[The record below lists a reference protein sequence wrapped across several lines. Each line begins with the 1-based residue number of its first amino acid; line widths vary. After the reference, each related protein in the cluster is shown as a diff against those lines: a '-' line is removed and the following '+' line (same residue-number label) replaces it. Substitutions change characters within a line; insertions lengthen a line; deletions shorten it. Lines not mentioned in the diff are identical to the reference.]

1 MEERLMA
8 EKKVKKV
15 KATVVKS
22 KEEQKRINKR
32 NSMLWGLGVTVVF
45 GLLMWYLT
53 LPALNVQ
60 NEALWGSIIL
70 LSLLYTLVYAFAYS
84 ILDGKAKIHKDA
96 NGIVFDTNYKRDV
109 PLKKLWHSKE
119 GIGVS
124 VAAVALLVLIVGKFL
139 SATFFHAK
147 EYANIIQVTN
157 SEFATD
163 MPETTNISNIALMDT
178 ESAKI
183 IGNRTLGSLSD
194 VVSQYEIA
202 NNYSQINYR
211 HQPKKVASL
220 EYAGLIKWIK
230 NKKSGIPGYVM
241 VDPVSNDAQYMK
253 FSKSVKYTESGYFGD
268 DLKRKL
274 RFEYPTKMFGSYYF
288 EVDDE
293 GNPYY
298 IVSCLKAKVG
308 LFGAKDVA
316 EVVIFN
322 PCDGSSVLYNVA
334 DVPSWVDI
342 VFDGDLATKKYNWY
356 GDLSGGFWNSVL
368 GNKDCKK
375 TTDDYGYITIDDDV
389 WYFTGVTSVT
399 GDESNIGFIITNA
412 RTGEYRYYSV
422 NGAEEYSAMHAAE
435 GEVQEKGYVASFPS
449 LVNIGGQPSYIMVLK
464 DAGGLVK
471 LYALVNVEKYSIVA
485 TGTTQN
491 EAIGNYRKLLQKASL
506 NVPGES
512 ELATADVVISLV
524 RIVEIDNQA
533 VVYLTAEDGTVYKSS
548 LNMDESLILI
558 REGDSLSICYD
569 ETIVPGIRE
578 ISTWKRK

>member
-1 MEERLMA
+1 MEE
-8 EKKVKKV
+8 EKVEKVKGK
-15 KATVVKS
+15 VVKS
-22 KEEQKRINKR
+22 KQEQKRINKR
-32 NSMLWGLGVTVVF
+32 NSMFWGLGVTVVF

-70 LSLLYTLVYAFAYS
+70 LSLVYSLVYALVYS
-84 ILDGKAKIHKDA
+84 VLDGKTKLHKSA
-96 NGIVFDTNYKRDV
+96 NGIVFDANIKRDV
-109 PLKKLWHSKE
+109 PLKKLWRTKE
-119 GIGVS
+119 GIGIT
-124 VAAVALLVLIVGKFL
+124 VAAVALLVLIVGKFF

-147 EYANIIQVTN
+147 QYANIIQVTN

-202 NNYSQINYR
+202 KNYSQINYR

-230 NKKSGIPGYVM
+230 NKNSGIPGYVM
-241 VDPVSNDAQYMK
+241 VDPVSNDAQYVK
-253 FSKSVKYTESGYFGD
+253 FSKSVKYTDSGYFGD

-298 IVSCLKAKVG
+298 IVSCLKANVG

-322 PCDGSSVLYNVA
+322 PCDGSSVLYDVA

-449 LVNIGGQPSYIMVLK
+449 LVNISGQPSYIMVLK
-464 DAGGLVK
+464 DSGGLVK

-491 EAIGNYRKLLQKASL
+491 EAISNYRKLLQKA
-506 NVPGES
+506 NMDEPGDS
-512 ELATADVVISLV
+512 ETETADVVVSLV
-524 RIVEIDNQA
+524 RIIEIDKQA
-533 VVYLTAEDGTVYKSS
+533 VVYLTAEDGTVYKSY
-548 LNMDESLILI
+548 LNTDESLILI
-558 REGDSLSICYD
+558 REGDALSICYD
-569 ETIVPGIRE
+569 ETDIPGIRE
-578 ISTWKRK
+578 IFTWTRK